1 MTGPRTTGPRT
12 NGARHIDN
20 EALKIWQL
28 LLKEGGYWRT
38 REIGVALQL
47 QARVDKVRLALDRL
61 TLNGMLRMRQAP
73 GKHPSFGV
81 TPACTAP
88 PGYAWMLE
96 VAMYGLHPI
105 DWADLQA
112 QQGEATAP

>member
-1 MTGPRTTGPRT
+1 MAGQRT

-38 REIGVALQL
+38 REVGVALQL
-47 QARVDKVRLALDRL
+47 QGRADKVRHTLDRL
-61 TLNGMLRMRQAP
+61 ALNGMLRARQVP

-81 TPACTAP
+81 TPACAAP

-96 VAMYGLHPI
+96 VAMHGVQPI
-105 DWADLQA
+105 DWAALELERA
-112 QQGEATAP
+112 

>member
-1 MTGPRTTGPRT
+1 MT
-12 NGARHIDN
+12 GARHIDH

-28 LLKEGGYWRT
+28 LLKEGGYWKT
-38 REIGVALQL
+38 RELRAELRFEG
-47 QARVDKVRLALDRL
+47 RVSKVRLALDRL

-96 VAMYGLHPI
+96 VALHGVHPI
-105 DWADLQA
+105 DWADLEA
-112 QQGEATAP
+112 QQDKATSP

>member
-1 MTGPRTTGPRT
+1 MSGPRTTGPR
-12 NGARHIDN
+12 HLDN

-28 LLKEGGYWRT
+28 LLKDGGYWRT
-38 REIGVALQL
+38 REVGAALQL
-47 QARVDKVRLALDRL
+47 QGRVGKVRHTLDRL
-61 TLNGMLRMRQAP
+61 ALNGMLRARQVP

-96 VAMYGLHPI
+96 VAIHGVQPI
-105 DWADLQA
+105 DWADL
-112 QQGEATAP
+112 EALHA

>member
-1 MTGPRTTGPRT
+1 MIAPRMAGQRATGP
-12 NGARHIDN
+12 RHIDN
-20 EALKIWQL
+20 DALRVWQL

-38 REIGVALQL
+38 REISAELGVEG
-47 QARVDKVRLALDRL
+47 RVDKVRGALDRL
-61 TLNGMLRMRQAP
+61 ALNGMLRMRQAP

-96 VAMYGLHPI
+96 IALHGAHPI
-105 DWADLQA
+105 NWAALELEHA
-112 QQGEATAP
+112 